1 LIWKHEATVLIL
13 PTNLTHTVS
22 TLEAAWLACS
32 VSGTALN
39 TLYLQRSAE
48 RLRVILGIPKLL
60 RTESWPSIVVAARGH
75 RFRDAQRLVCQ
86 LCFVGAGL
94 IAVTLPNAPI
104 LTWQGFFI
112 TACLI
117 VPEPLMVL
125 AAIRDARDT
134 LHMEQLE
141 SRRA

>member
-1 LIWKHEATVLIL
+1 MWLP

-39 TLYLQRSAE
+39 TLYLQRSMA
-48 RLRVILGIPKLL
+48 RLRQV
-60 RTESWPSIVVAARGH
+60 RWQRPSVVVAARGH

-134 LHMEQLE
+134 QRMEQIE

>member
-1 LIWKHEATVLIL
+1 MLIL

-39 TLYLQRSAE
+39 TLYLRRSAE
-48 RLRVILGIPKLL
+48 RLRLILGIPKLL
-60 RTESWPSIVVAARGH
+60 RPESWPSIVVAARGH
-75 RFRDAQRLVCQ
+75 RWRDAQRLVCQ
-86 LCFVGAGL
+86 VCFVGAGL
-94 IAVTLPNAPI
+94 IAATIRNPSI
-104 LTWQGFFI
+104 LTWQGFVL

-134 LHMEQLE
+134 LRMEQLE
-141 SRRA
+141 ARR